1 MTSGYK
7 SVVVWLERMHVL
19 RLPLRSKMAF
29 LHDFSFNIGPE
40 VHVHDDI
47 DAVTVLW
54 LLKSLPYRLRLN
66 KVHIHVLRLVLP
78 VPTLRSG
85 AVDILPSAF

>member
-1 MTSGYK
+1 MQFVYHSDQK
-7 SVVVWLERMHVL
+7 WPFCMI
-19 RLPLRSKMAF
+19 F
-29 LHDFSFNIGPE
+29 LCNIGPE
-40 VHVHDDI
+40 LHVHDDI

-78 VPTLRSG
+78 VPTLCSG
-85 AVDILPSAF
+85 AVDILPSVF